1 MGNQKVKK
9 ERLDVMLVEQGF
21 FDSREN
27 AKRHIMAGIILVND
41 VPVDKAGTKIPV
53 DAKLRIKGP
62 VMPYVGR
69 GGYKLEK
76 AIKTFGIDMKG
87 KVMADIGASTGGF
100 TDCALQNGA
109 AKVFAID
116 VGTNQLDWKLRSHP
130 QVVNMEKTNIKV
142 VTEEMLG
149 EKVDLVSTDV
159 SFISVLKIIPAVRSI
174 LKEDGAMAI
183 LIKPQ
188 FEAGRDKIGKK
199 GVVRDKAV
207 HEEVI
212 RKIID
217 YVYMIGF
224 DVLSLDYSP
233 IKGPEGNIEYL
244 VYIRKNEERIRGTEA
259 VTETEA
265 EEMLKEITEKKSGYS
280 YQETMNKLIT
290 ETVVLAHEGLNA
302 GE

>member
-1 MGNQKVKK
+1 
-9 ERLDVMLVEQGF
+9 
-21 FDSREN
+21 
-27 AKRHIMAGIILVND
+27 
-41 VPVDKAGTKIPV
+41 
-53 DAKLRIKGP
+53 
-62 VMPYVGR
+62 
-69 GGYKLEK
+69 
-76 AIKTFGIDMKG
+76 
-87 KVMADIGASTGGF
+87 MADIGASTGGF

-188 FEAGRDKIGKK
+188 FEAGRDKVGK
-199 GVVRDKAV
+199 GGIVREKDI

-212 RKIID
+212 SDTLTAFEKE
-217 YVYMIGF
+217 GF
-224 DVLSLDYSP
+224 HCWDLTFSP
-233 IKGPEGNIEYL
+233 IKGGSGNIEFLAYL
-244 VYIRKNEERIRGTEA
+244 KWKKPQEAISEERIHQ
-259 VTETEA
+259 VV
-265 EEMLKEITEKKSGYS
+265 EE
-280 YQETMNKLIT
+280 
-290 ETVVLAHEGLNA
+290 AHETLKK
-302 GE
+302 

>member
-1 MGNQKVKK
+1 
-9 ERLDVMLVEQGF
+9 
-21 FDSREN
+21 
-27 AKRHIMAGIILVND
+27 MAGIILVND

-53 DAKLRIKGP
+53 DAKLRIKGH

-188 FEAGRDKIGKK
+188 FEAGRDKVGK
-199 GVVRDKAV
+199 GGIVREKDI

-212 RKIID
+212 SD
-217 YVYMIGF
+217 TLTAFEEEGF
-224 DVLSLDYSP
+224 HCWDLTFSP
-233 IKGPEGNIEYL
+233 IKGGSGNIEFLAYL
-244 VYIRKNEERIRGTEA
+244 KWKKPQEAISEERIHQ
-259 VTETEA
+259 VV
-265 EEMLKEITEKKSGYS
+265 EE
-280 YQETMNKLIT
+280 
-290 ETVVLAHEGLNA
+290 AHETLKK
-302 GE
+302 

>member
-53 DAKLRIKGP
+53 DAKLRIKGH

-130 QVVNMEKTNIKV
+130 QVINMEKTNIKV
-142 VTEEMLG
+142 VTEETLG

-159 SFISVLKIIPAVRSI
+159 SFISVLKIIPAVKSI
-174 LKEDGAMAI
+174 LK
-183 LIKPQ
+183 
-188 FEAGRDKIGKK
+188 
-199 GVVRDKAV
+199 
-207 HEEVI
+207 
-212 RKIID
+212 
-217 YVYMIGF
+217 
-224 DVLSLDYSP
+224 
-233 IKGPEGNIEYL
+233 
-244 VYIRKNEERIRGTEA
+244 
-259 VTETEA
+259 
-265 EEMLKEITEKKSGYS
+265 
-280 YQETMNKLIT
+280 
-290 ETVVLAHEGLNA
+290 
-302 GE
+302 

>member
-1 MGNQKVKK
+1 MANQKVKK
-9 ERLDVMLVEQGF
+9 ERLDVLLVEQGF

-41 VPVDKAGTKIPV
+41 VPVDKAGTKVPA
-53 DAKLRIKGP
+53 DARLRIKGH

-76 AIKTFGIDMKG
+76 AIKTFGIDMTG

-116 VGTNQLDWKLRSHP
+116 VGTNQLDWKLRSNP

-142 VTEEMLG
+142 VTEETLG

-159 SFISVLKIIPAVRSI
+159 SFISVLKIIPAVKSI

-188 FEAGRDKIGKK
+188 FEAGKEKVGK
-199 GVVRDKAV
+199 GGIVRDAKV

-212 RKIID
+212 AD
-217 YVYMIGF
+217 TLAAFEEEGF
-224 DVLSLDYSP
+224 YTWDLTFSP
-233 IKGPEGNIEYL
+233 IKGGSGNIEFLAYL
-244 VYIRKNEERIRGTEA
+244 KWEKPETAVDLMKIHEVVEE
-259 VTETEA
+259 
-265 EEMLKEITEKKSGYS
+265 
-280 YQETMNKLIT
+280 
-290 ETVVLAHEGLNA
+290 AHETLKK
-302 GE
+302 E

>member
-53 DAKLRIKGP
+53 DAKLRIKGH

-159 SFISVLKIIPAVRSI
+159 SFISVLKIIPAVKSI

-188 FEAGRDKIGKK
+188 FEAGKSHLSKHGI
-199 GVVRDKAV
+199 VRDSKV
-207 HEEVI
+207 HKKVCDDISEFASTLGFERGEVI
-212 RKIID
+212 
-217 YVYMIGF
+217 
-224 DVLSLDYSP
+224 SSP
-233 IKGPEGNIEYL
+233 ITGGDGNTEYL
-244 VYIRKNEERIRGTEA
+244 IYLRR
-259 VTETEA
+259 
-265 EEMLKEITEKKSGYS
+265 L
-280 YQETMNKLIT
+280 
-290 ETVVLAHEGLNA
+290 
-302 GE
+302 

>member
-53 DAKLRIKGP
+53 DAKLRIKGH

-87 KVMADIGASTGGF
+87 KVMADIGASTGRF

-116 VGTNQLDWKLRSHP
+116 VGTN
-130 QVVNMEKTNIKV
+130 
-142 VTEEMLG
+142 
-149 EKVDLVSTDV
+149 
-159 SFISVLKIIPAVRSI
+159 
-174 LKEDGAMAI
+174 
-183 LIKPQ
+183 
-188 FEAGRDKIGKK
+188 
-199 GVVRDKAV
+199 
-207 HEEVI
+207 
-212 RKIID
+212 
-217 YVYMIGF
+217 
-224 DVLSLDYSP
+224 
-233 IKGPEGNIEYL
+233 
-244 VYIRKNEERIRGTEA
+244 
-259 VTETEA
+259 
-265 EEMLKEITEKKSGYS
+265 
-280 YQETMNKLIT
+280 
-290 ETVVLAHEGLNA
+290 
-302 GE
+302 

>member
-1 MGNQKVKK
+1 
-9 ERLDVMLVEQGF
+9 
-21 FDSREN
+21 
-27 AKRHIMAGIILVND
+27 
-41 VPVDKAGTKIPV
+41 
-53 DAKLRIKGP
+53 
-62 VMPYVGR
+62 
-69 GGYKLEK
+69 
-76 AIKTFGIDMKG
+76 
-87 KVMADIGASTGGF
+87 MADIGASTGGF

-188 FEAGRDKIGKK
+188 FEAGRDKVGK
-199 GVVRDKAV
+199 GGIVREKDI

-212 RKIID
+212 LD
-217 YVYMIGF
+217 TLTAFEEEGF
-224 DVLSLDYSP
+224 HCWDLTFSP
-233 IKGPEGNIEYL
+233 IKGGSGNIEFLAYL
-244 VYIRKNEERIRGTEA
+244 KWEKPQEAISEERIRQ
-259 VTETEA
+259 VV
-265 EEMLKEITEKKSGYS
+265 EE
-280 YQETMNKLIT
+280 
-290 ETVVLAHEGLNA
+290 AHETLKK
-302 GE
+302 